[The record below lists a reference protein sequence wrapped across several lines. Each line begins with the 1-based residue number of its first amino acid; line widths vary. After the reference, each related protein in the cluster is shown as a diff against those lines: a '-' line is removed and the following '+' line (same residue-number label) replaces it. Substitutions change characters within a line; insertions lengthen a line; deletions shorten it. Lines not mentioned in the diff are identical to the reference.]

1 MALLRVREKASR
13 KKLNRKPGHAQA
25 KAAHDEWLRSL
36 GINPDKKA
44 STKNLKGLAKP
55 DLSVQSTN
63 NIKTSDKICDNGSIK
78 ESVKYTGT
86 EIAGIVVT
94 HKSNLMPIRK
104 DNKQAAIDAA
114 NMRR

>member
-1 MALLRVREKASR
+1 MALLRVREKASH
-13 KKLNRKPGHAQA
+13 KKINRKPGHAQA
-25 KAAHDEWLRSL
+25 KAAHDEWLRSM
-36 GINPDKKA
+36 GINPDKK
-44 STKNLKGLAKP
+44 KRLKGVNMP

-78 ESVKYTGT
+78 ESVKYTGN

>member
-1 MALLRVREKASR
+1 MALLRVREKASG

-25 KAAHDEWLRSL
+25 KAAHDEWLRSM
-36 GINPDKKA
+36 GINPDKK
-44 STKNLKGLAKP
+44 KKLKGVAKP

-63 NIKTSDKICDNGSIK
+63 NIKTSDKICSNGSIK
-78 ESVKYTGT
+78 EQQKYTGT

-94 HKSNLMPIRK
+94 HKSNLMPVRK

-114 NMRR
+114 QMRR